1 VAIESN
7 LQADVHNTNSP
18 SAIYDVVVIGAGPI
32 GLATAIGLRKRG
44 IENILVV
51 DQTRAFRQ
59 VGQVLDILPNG
70 LKALKYLDTQA
81 YEKVKETG
89 NRLFN
94 PKPSS
99 DEETVGTTQEPK
111 PPKTSVQWVQR
122 NLQGQLISAI
132 SLKFDD
138 WFKEYGEG
146 RVSIAWYDLQTTL
159 RHLLPQEWVK
169 ANHRCIN
176 VVDEPETGC
185 IRVDCVSDT
194 SIEANP
200 YAHWAEGQQHD
211 KMQPQNSD
219 EIPQQLETKSIRAR
233 LVVAADGINSTVR
246 RILYTD
252 SPYSAFA
259 RPQYSG
265 FAAIGCREIV
275 DIPNDLRTEL
285 EEKFFQDSP
294 ILTITNDEISGD
306 SASMEDP
313 RIILFQR
320 PSGQVGYLIHL
331 ALSLDLLQGKSG
343 SSLIDLAVQE
353 LEKANFPNLLKQLVR
368 ISPPVNMIQ
377 RPYYIHR
384 ATLSDSIQLPSTA
397 DSTAEG
403 HPVTI
408 QPAWSAGRVVLV
420 GDAAHGMPPF
430 IAQGANQGL
439 EDALAVTT
447 LIAKIAQENNWD
459 DIQAITQAFEKY
471 EQLRRPLMVRIQQ
484 ATLKRVSYSSEKERQ
499 EYNQQVY
506 CRNFDQ
512 VIEALL

>member
-1 VAIESN
+1 MAIESN
-7 LQADVHNTNSP
+7 LQGDVHNPNSP
-18 SAIYDVVVIGAGPI
+18 RAIYDVVVIGAGPI
-32 GLATAIGLRKRG
+32 GLATAIGLRERG
-44 IENILVV
+44 IENLLVV
-51 DQTRAFRQ
+51 DQTHTFRQ
-59 VGQVLDILPNG
+59 VGQVLDLLPNG

-81 YEKVKETG
+81 YEEVKKTG

-99 DEETVGTTQEPK
+99 DEDAVGTTQEPK
-111 PPKTSVQWVQR
+111 PPKTSAQWVQK
-122 NLQGQLISAI
+122 NLQGKQISSI

-138 WFKEYGEG
+138 WFKDYGEG

-159 RHLLPQEWVK
+159 RHRLPQEWVK

-194 SIEANP
+194 NIEANP
-200 YAHWAEGQQHD
+200 YAHWTEGQQH
-211 KMQPQNSD
+211 KEMPPHNS
-219 EIPQQLETKSIRAR
+219 EKISQQLETKSIRAK

-259 RPQYSG
+259 RPEYSG

-275 DIPNDLRTEL
+275 DIPSELSAEL

-294 ILTITNDEISGD
+294 IVTITNDEISED
-306 SASMEDP
+306 STSMEDP

-320 PSGQVGYLIHL
+320 PSGQAGYLIHL
-331 ALSLDLLQGKSG
+331 AISLDSLQGKSG

-353 LEKANFPNLLKQLVR
+353 LEKANFPNVLKQLVR
-368 ISPPVNMIQ
+368 ISPPTNMIQ

-384 ATLSDSIQLPSTA
+384 ATFSDSIQLPSTA
-397 DSTAEG
+397 DSTAKD
-403 HPVTI
+403 HAVTI
-408 QPAWSAGRVVLV
+408 QPVWSAGRVVLV

-430 IAQGANQGL
+430 MAQGANQGL
-439 EDALAVTT
+439 EDALVVTM
-447 LIAKIAQENNWD
+447 LITKIAQENNWD

-484 ATLKRVSYSSEKERQ
+484 ATLKPMSYSSEKERQ